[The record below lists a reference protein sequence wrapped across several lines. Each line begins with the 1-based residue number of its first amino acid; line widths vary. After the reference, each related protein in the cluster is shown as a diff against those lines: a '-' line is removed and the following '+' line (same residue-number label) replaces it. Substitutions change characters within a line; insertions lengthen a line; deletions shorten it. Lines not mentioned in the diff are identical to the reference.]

1 MVFLE
6 ISRMPPIEVFGKDTK
21 AIELLKKLVGF
32 DTTSYNSNLNL
43 INFIK
48 SYLASYNIESTLIY
62 DESGKKANLFA
73 TIGRKD
79 VGGVMLSGH
88 TDVVPVEGQEW
99 NSNPFFLT
107 ESDGNL
113 YGRGSADMK
122 GFIALVLSRIPEM
135 VSIELTQPI
144 HLAFSYDE
152 EIGCVG
158 VQRML
163 DLLEH
168 QPIKPI
174 CCIIGEPTSME
185 VVIGH
190 KGKHASRVKVKGHA
204 CHSGQAPFGVNAVD
218 FASELIVYIRKLARE
233 KVQDG
238 PFDMDYEVPH
248 STLHTG
254 VVKGGTALNIVP
266 NFCQFDFE
274 IRHLYEEDPQH
285 LLDKIETY
293 AKENLESEMHLIDSE
308 AGFSFETLATYPGL
322 LTDPGIDFVAYVK
335 ELLESGAHSKV
346 IFGTEGGLF
355 QKRLGIPT
363 LVCGPGNIDQAHK
376 ANEFISLKQLQKGG
390 SFLDRLIISLSV
402 S

>member
-1 MVFLE
+1 M
-6 ISRMPPIEVFGKDTK
+6 SPIEVLGKDTK
-21 AIELLKKLVGF
+21 AIELLKKLIGF

-43 INFIK
+43 INFIQ
-48 SYLASYNIESTLIY
+48 SYLLSYNIESTLIH
-62 DESGKKANLFA
+62 DESGKKANLYA

-79 VGGVMLSGH
+79 IGGVMLSGH

-99 NSNPFFLT
+99 HSDPFSLK
-107 ESDGNL
+107 ESDGNF

-135 VSIELTQPI
+135 VSVELTQPI

-163 DLLEH
+163 NLLEH
-168 QPIKPI
+168 QPIKPS

-204 CHSGQAPFGVNAVD
+204 CHSGQSPFGVNAVD

-233 KVQDG
+233 KSQDG
-238 PFDMDYEVPH
+238 PFDMEYEVPY

-254 VVKGGTALNIVP
+254 VVKGGTSLNIVP

-274 IRHLYEEDPQH
+274 IRHLYEEDPQY
-285 LLDKIETY
+285 LLDKIEAY

-308 AGFSFETLATYPGL
+308 TGFSFETLATYPGL

-335 ELLESGAHSKV
+335 KLLDNDAHSKV

-363 LVCGPGNIDQAHK
+363 LVCGPGNIDQAHR

>member
-1 MVFLE
+1 
-6 ISRMPPIEVFGKDTK
+6 MPPIELLGKETK
-21 AIELLKKLVGF
+21 AIELLKKLIGF

-43 INFIK
+43 INFIQ
-48 SYLASYNIESTLIY
+48 SYLLSYNIESTLIH
-62 DESGKKANLFA
+62 DESGKKANLYA

-79 VGGVMLSGH
+79 IGGVMLSGH

-99 NSNPFFLT
+99 HSDPFSLK
-107 ESDGNL
+107 ESDDNF

-135 VSIELTQPI
+135 VSVELTKPI

-163 DLLEH
+163 NLLEH
-168 QPIKPI
+168 QPIKPS

-204 CHSGQAPFGVNAVD
+204 CHSGQSPFGVNAVD

-233 KVQDG
+233 KSQDG
-238 PFDMDYEVPH
+238 PFDMEYEVPY

-254 VVKGGTALNIVP
+254 VVKGGTSLNIVP
-266 NFCQFDFE
+266 NYCQFDFE
-274 IRHLYEEDPQH
+274 IRHLYEEDPQY
-285 LLDKIETY
+285 LLDKIEAY

-308 AGFSFETLATYPGL
+308 TGFSFETLATYPGL

-335 ELLESGAHSKV
+335 KLLDNDAHSKV

>member
-1 MVFLE
+1 
-6 ISRMPPIEVFGKDTK
+6 MPPIEVLEKDTK
-21 AIELLKKLVGF
+21 AIELLKKLIGF

-43 INFIK
+43 INFIQ
-48 SYLASYNIESTLIY
+48 SYLLSYNIESTLIH
-62 DESGKKANLFA
+62 DESGKKANLYA

-79 VGGVMLSGH
+79 IGGVMLSGH

-99 NSNPFFLT
+99 HSDPFSLK
-107 ESDGNL
+107 ESDGNF

-135 VSIELTQPI
+135 VSVELTKPI

-163 DLLEH
+163 NLLEH
-168 QPIKPI
+168 QPIKPS

-190 KGKHASRVKVKGHA
+190 KGKHASRVEVKGHA
-204 CHSGQAPFGVNAVD
+204 CHSGQSPFGVNAVD

-233 KVQDG
+233 KSQDG
-238 PFDMDYEVPH
+238 PFDMEYEVPY

-254 VVKGGTALNIVP
+254 VVKGGTSLNIVP

-274 IRHLYEEDPQH
+274 IRHLYEEDPQY
-285 LLDKIETY
+285 LLDKIEAY

-308 AGFSFETLATYPGL
+308 TGFSFETLATYPGL

-335 ELLESGAHSKV
+335 KLLDNDAHSKV

-363 LVCGPGNIDQAHK
+363 LVCGPGNIDQAHR

>member
-1 MVFLE
+1 MLLT
-6 ISRMPPIEVFGKDTK
+6 EVDKHNSK
-21 AIELLKKLVGF
+21 AIELLKALVGF

-43 INFIK
+43 IDFIQ
-48 SYLASYNIESTLIY
+48 SYLLSYGVESTLIH
-62 DESGKKANLFA
+62 DESGKKANLYA
-73 TIGRKD
+73 TIGRID

-99 NSNPFFLT
+99 NSDPFSLKEF
-107 ESDGNL
+107 DGNL

-135 VSIELTQPI
+135 VSNELKQPI

-168 QPIKPI
+168 QPIKPS

-204 CHSGQAPFGVNAVD
+204 CHSGQSPFGVNAVD
-218 FASELIVYIRKLARE
+218 FAAELIVYIRKLARE
-233 KVQDG
+233 KAENG
-238 PFDMDYEVPH
+238 PFDMDYDVPY

-254 VVKGGTALNIVP
+254 VIKGGTALNIVP

-274 IRHLYEEDPQH
+274 IRHLYEENPKH

-293 AKENLESEMHLIDSE
+293 SKENLETEMHLIDPE
-308 AGFSFETLATYPGL
+308 AGFSFETLAAYPGL
-322 LTDPGIDFVAYVK
+322 LTDPGIEFVAYVK
-335 ELLESGAHSKV
+335 KLLDNDAHSKV

-363 LVCGPGNIDQAHK
+363 LVCGPGNINQAHK
-376 ANEFISLKQLQKGG
+376 ANEFINLNQLQKGG
-390 SFLDRLIISLSV
+390 NFLDRLIMSLSA
-402 S
+402 